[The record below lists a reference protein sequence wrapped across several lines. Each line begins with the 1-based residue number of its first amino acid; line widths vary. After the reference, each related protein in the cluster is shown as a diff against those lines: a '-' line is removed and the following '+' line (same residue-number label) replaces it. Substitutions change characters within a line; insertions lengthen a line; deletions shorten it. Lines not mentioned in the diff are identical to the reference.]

1 MHNQFTTIRY
11 PGQYSGME
19 HHMGHIQP
27 HHQPQHHIM
36 TSHIPPYMQPDG
48 GSNFPPGGGEA
59 THLTEV
65 QPAHSLQVSQLQ
77 PPQQGVQMQYPAS
90 AYYGGGMT
98 MHPAHSRAHHM
109 GGYQQ
114 IIAGPQQMP
123 VSLFF
128 FCLCFVLKI
137 MLTI

>member
-48 GSNFPPGGGEA
+48 GSNFPPGSEP